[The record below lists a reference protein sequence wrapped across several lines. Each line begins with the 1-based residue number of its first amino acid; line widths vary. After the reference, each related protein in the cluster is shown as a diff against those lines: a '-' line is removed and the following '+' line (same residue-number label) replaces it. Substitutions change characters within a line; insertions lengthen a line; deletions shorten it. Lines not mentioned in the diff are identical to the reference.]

1 MTEVP
6 RVAADEPGPDRRQR
20 RRRQTIA
27 EILEVALE
35 VMGEEGVGGLS
46 LSEVARRMDIQP
58 PSLYKYFSSKLAVY
72 DALFADGVRQQKA
85 AVEAAIEGVE
95 PGLPA
100 LRAGTAGLVRWSVE
114 HPVLA
119 QLLFWRPVPGFE
131 PSAEAFA
138 PAVEV
143 MDDAR
148 QAIQDTVDRGQL
160 HPDAASDRGLAL
172 FTCLA
177 SGVISQQLANEPDA
191 GFAAGRFTT
200 LTPEIVDMFVRRY
213 PPQEEP

>member
-1 MTEVP
+1 MT
-6 RVAADEPGPDRRQR
+6 RVERTAADEPRLDRRQR

-27 EILEVALE
+27 EILAVALE
-35 VMGEEGVGGLS
+35 VMGEEGVAGLS
-46 LSEVARRMDIQP
+46 LSEVARRMDVQP

-85 AVEAAIEGVE
+85 AVDAAIEGVE

-100 LRAGTAGLVRWSVE
+100 LRAGTAAVVRWSVE

-131 PSAEAFA
+131 PSPEAFA

-143 MDDAR
+143 MDDTR
-148 QAIQDTVDRGQL
+148 RVMQDSIDRGQL
-160 HPDAASDRGLAL
+160 HPDAASERGLAL
-172 FTCLA
+172 FTCLIG
-177 SGVISQQLANEPDA
+177 GVISQQLANEPGA
-191 GFAAGRFTT
+191 GFATGRFTA
-200 LTPEIVDMFVRRY
+200 LTPVVVDMFVRRY
-213 PPQEEP
+213 PPQEKP